1 MTVIAALDSRITNH
15 NSQLT
20 AYIDGTPVTSVS
32 PQVVDGDT
40 LFFLTLATDHAG
52 EITFTLEQDGMQTD
66 LSIHN
71 SLRAAPNSHY
81 GTLTNPVML
90 SALNSQITAYPI
102 PFTDHV
108 DFTSAD
114 GWADDFTITIYNA
127 TGVVIDR
134 ISSPRWTP
142 PVTLSAGVY
151 FATVNNN
158 GTITTIKLI
167 KK

>member
-1 MTVIAALDSRITNH
+1 M
-15 NSQLT
+15 
-20 AYIDGTPVTSVS
+20 
-32 PQVVDGDT
+32 
-40 LFFLTLATDHAG
+40 
-52 EITFTLEQDGMQTD
+52 
-66 LSIHN
+66 
-71 SLRAAPNSHY
+71 
-81 GTLTNPVML
+81 
-90 SALNSQITAYPI
+90 
-102 PFTDHV
+102 